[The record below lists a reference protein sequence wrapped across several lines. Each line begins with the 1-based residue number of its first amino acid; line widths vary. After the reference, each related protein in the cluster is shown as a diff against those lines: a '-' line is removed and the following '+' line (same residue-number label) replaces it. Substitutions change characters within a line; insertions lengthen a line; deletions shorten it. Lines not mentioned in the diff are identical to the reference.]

1 MTLLRLLP
9 ALLLLSCTLPLQ
21 AKPAAVEGK
30 YQHCFAGRWVAGKHG
45 NILYRIHAPARASK
59 AASLP
64 VVIYLHGSA
73 KGGTDNIRQTKV
85 AVPASFIR
93 NFSQRPCI
101 LIAPQCD
108 QGRNWKNL
116 SGDSVLSLLED
127 FLKETRVADPKR
139 VYLTGFSLGGYG
151 VWHMIDKRPDLF
163 AAAVP
168 LAGAA
173 HIKGVSI
180 WIFHGRRDKFV
191 KVQHAR
197 DISRT
202 LKEKGIAHKY
212 SELAAGHLITSQVFN
227 QPEIHEWLFQQKREY
242 IPFLSCLA

>member
-1 MTLLRLLP
+1 MLRMTSLLP
-9 ALLLLSCTLPLQ
+9 ALLLLSCALSLQ
-21 AKPAAVEGK
+21 AKPVGGK
-30 YQHCFAGRWVAGKHG
+30 YQHCFADRWVAGKHG
-45 NILYRIHAPARASK
+45 NILYRIHAPARVSK

-64 VVIYLHGSA
+64 VVVYLHGSA

-93 NFSQRPCI
+93 NFSERPCI

-108 QGRNWKNL
+108 QGRSWKNL
-116 SGDSVLSLLED
+116 SGDSVLSLLDD
-127 FLKETRVADPKR
+127 FLKETSVADPKR

-173 HIKGVSI
+173 HIGDVSHIRGVSI

-197 DISRT
+197 DISRA
-202 LKEKGIAHKY
+202 LKDKGIPHKY

-227 QPEIHEWLFQQKREY
+227 QPEIHEWLFQQKRE
-242 IPFLSCLA
+242 

>member
-1 MTLLRLLP
+1 MLRMTRLLP
-9 ALLLLSCTLPLQ
+9 ALLLLSCALSLQ
-21 AKPAAVEGK
+21 AKPAGGK
-30 YQHCFAGRWVAGKHG
+30 YQHCFADRWVAGKHG
-45 NILYRIHAPARASK
+45 NILYRIHAPARVSK

-64 VVIYLHGSA
+64 VVVYLHGST

-93 NFSQRPCI
+93 NFSERPCI

-116 SGDSVLSLLED
+116 SGDSVLSLLDD
-127 FLKETRVADPKR
+127 FLKETKVADPKR

-173 HIKGVSI
+173 HIRDVSHIRGVSI

-197 DISRT
+197 DISRA
-202 LKEKGIAHKY
+202 LKDKGIPHKY

-227 QPEIHEWLFQQKREY
+227 QPEIHEWLFQQKRE
-242 IPFLSCLA
+242 

>member
-1 MTLLRLLP
+1 MLRMTRLLP
-9 ALLLLSCTLPLQ
+9 ALLLLSCALSLQ
-21 AKPAAVEGK
+21 AKPAGGK
-30 YQHCFAGRWVAGKHG
+30 YQHCFADRWVAGKHG
-45 NILYRIHAPARASK
+45 NILYRIHAPARVSK

-64 VVIYLHGSA
+64 VVVYLHGSA

-93 NFSQRPCI
+93 NFSERPCI

-116 SGDSVLSLLED
+116 SGDSVLSLLDD
-127 FLKETRVADPKR
+127 FLKETSVADPKR

-173 HIKGVSI
+173 HIGDVSHIRGVSI

-197 DISRT
+197 DISRA
-202 LKEKGIAHKY
+202 LKDKGIPHKY

-227 QPEIHEWLFQQKREY
+227 QPEIHEWLFQQKRE
-242 IPFLSCLA
+242 

>member
-1 MTLLRLLP
+1 MLRMASLLP
-9 ALLLLSCTLPLQ
+9 ALLLLSCALSLQ
-21 AKPAAVEGK
+21 AKPVRGK
-30 YQHCFAGRWVAGKHG
+30 YQHCFADRWVAGKHG
-45 NILYRIHAPARASK
+45 NILYRIHAPARVSK

-64 VVIYLHGSA
+64 VVVYLHGSA

-93 NFSQRPCI
+93 NFSERPCI

-108 QGRNWKNL
+108 QGRSWKNL
-116 SGDSVLSLLED
+116 SGDSVLSLLDD

-173 HIKGVSI
+173 HIGDVSHIRGVSI

-197 DISRT
+197 DISKA
-202 LKEKGIAHKY
+202 LKDKGIPHKY

-227 QPEIHEWLFQQKREY
+227 QPEIHEWLFQQKRE
-242 IPFLSCLA
+242 

>member
-1 MTLLRLLP
+1 M
-9 ALLLLSCTLPLQ
+9 
-21 AKPAAVEGK
+21 
-30 YQHCFAGRWVAGKHG
+30 
-45 NILYRIHAPARASK
+45 
-59 AASLP
+59 
-64 VVIYLHGSA
+64 IYLHGSA

-173 HIKGVSI
+173 HIKDVSHIKGVSI

-197 DISRT
+197 DISRA
-202 LKEKGIAHKY
+202 LKEKGIPHKY

-227 QPEIHEWLFQQKREY
+227 QPEIHEWLFQQKRE
-242 IPFLSCLA
+242 